1 MVRKTVKT
9 KISVVRT
16 LNLPRDFQLLRGRKE
31 VAKTSATSGF
41 AIINRKHPGFRLG
54 VRAVAHTMRAFV
66 RYVLHRFKMWLAG
79 VERLARAARLKR
91 LSLFCAT
98 VLVPRVSDMLAC
110 WQLLLWLF
118 HWLWGLWLQAT
129 RRHLSHSRSTLQTK
143 RALMVL
149 DTLQGLPCPP
159 RCGCSRCSLA
169 QSNRSVRREWE
180 KAIIREAEASGKRPF
195 QYE

>member
-41 AIINRKHPGFRLG
+41 AVVNRKHPGFRLG
-54 VRAVAHTMRAFV
+54 VRCVAHTMRAFA
-66 RYVLHRFKMWLAG
+66 RYVLHRFRLWLAQ
-79 VERLARAARLKR
+79 VERLANAARLKR
-91 LSLFCAT
+91 LSLFCAPI
-98 VLVPRVSDMLAC
+98 LFPRVGDLLAC

-118 HWLWGLWLQAT
+118 HWLWGLWLHAT
-129 RRHLSHSRSTLQTK
+129 RRHLHSSRSALQTQ
-143 RALMVL
+143 RALRVL

-159 RCGCSRCSLA
+159 RCGCARCSLA
-169 QSNRSVRREWE
+169 ARNRSVRREWE
-180 KAIIREAEASGKRPF
+180 RAIVREAEASGKGPF
-195 QYE
+195 VFE